1 MNILYLTFALQHPTM
16 RGPTRCY
23 HFLRELS
30 QHHSVT
36 LLTIAGSEATA
47 EAVRETEQ
55 YAERVVLVE
64 GDNGSVNGNAEGGK
78 VFSRLVNK
86 FHQSSRHRK
95 VVQEL
100 KRTFAELVEQ
110 ECFDVVFFHGKSI
123 FQAIEGFRK
132 IPVVIDFCDATSMRI
147 RQSMRH
153 ATFAKKGWLAL
164 RYSRVRQTERR
175 MIQTSPHLAFISSRD
190 RDAIIGRGEGIRV
203 VPLGMDLEY
212 WRRRTTRP
220 QTNCILYTGSM
231 DYQPNADG
239 AHYLIDK
246 ILPILR
252 NFIPDLEVLIVGRN
266 PSPELLERGEKYT
279 DVTVTGAVKDMRP
292 YFEKASVYVAPLRFC
307 SGMQNKLLEAFAM
320 QVPVVTS
327 AIAAD
332 GFRLDGGGPSPLL
345 VAEGEKQFAEQIILL
360 LRSHEERQRLATEG
374 RRFVETHFVWSQ
386 NAKILENMFL
396 DAIRKKD
403 IAC

>member
-1 MNILYLTFALQHPTM
+1 MKILYLTFALQHPTM

-23 HFLRELS
+23 NFLRELS

-36 LLTIAGSEATA
+36 LLTVAGSEVTA
-47 EAVRETEQ
+47 EAVRETEL

-64 GDNGSVNGNAEGGK
+64 GDNGSVKGNAEGGK
-78 VFSRLVNK
+78 VFSRVVNK

-95 VVQEL
+95 VIQEL
-100 KRTFAELVEQ
+100 KRRFAELVEQ
-110 ECFDVVFFHGKSI
+110 DCFDVIFFHGKSI
-123 FQAIEGFRK
+123 FQVIEGFTK
-132 IPVVIDFCDATSMRI
+132 IPIVIDFCDATSMRV

-153 ATFAKKGWLAL
+153 ATFVKKLWLAL
-164 RYSRVRQTERR
+164 RYSRVRETERR

-190 RDAIIGRGEGIRV
+190 RDAVIGQRADIRV

-212 WRRRTTRP
+212 WRRKTTRP
-220 QTNCILYTGSM
+220 QANCILYTGSM

-239 AHYLIDK
+239 AHYLIDR

-252 NFIPDLEVLIVGRN
+252 NAIPDLEVFIVGRN
-266 PSPELLERGEKYT
+266 PSPELLDKGEKHT
-279 DVTVTGAVKDMRP
+279 DVTVTGSVKDMRP

-327 AIAAD
+327 PIAAD
-332 GFRLDGGGPSPLL
+332 GFRLDGGGSSPLL
-345 VAEGEKQFAEQIILL
+345 VAEGENQFAEQIVLL
-360 LRSHEERQRLATEG
+360 LQCQEERQRLAAEG

-396 DAIRKKD
+396 DAITKKD
-403 IAC
+403 MVC